1 MVSFGKPRGL
11 LMLSKKLVQEGAVGM
26 TVEAISKHI
35 SIACP
40 CLNWYKLDKSLAKQ
54 ARHNEDL

>member
-1 MVSFGKPRGL
+1 
-11 LMLSKKLVQEGAVGM
+11 MLSKKLVQEGAVGM

>member
-1 MVSFGKPRGL
+1 
-11 LMLSKKLVQEGAVGM
+11 MLSKKVVQEGAVGM

-35 SIACP
+35 SIPCP
-40 CLNWYKLDKSLAKQ
+40 CLNWYKLDSSLANQ